1 MPLVNVNIEGQKA
14 NTFEVDDIRNT
25 VLDVNV
31 TFGDTN
37 SSRNQLA
44 TDKGRPHR
52 HLNGYY

>member
-1 MPLVNVNIEGQKA
+1 VNIEGQKA

-37 SSRNQLA
+37 SSRDQLA
-44 TDKGRPHR
+44 TDKGSPHR